1 MEHKILHGLKST
13 ARYIIIILMFLLVL
27 SMILGTGH
35 LFIQIFQMIV
45 SPDPYPFL
53 INVEDLY
60 IVFSI
65 LLIIVVGYELF
76 KSMFL
81 ILNNDK
87 IPVKSILKI
96 AAIAMANKVITTN
109 FKHAEMSTEI
119 SIGVI
124 LFAIGVAYYFFSKD
138 SSADAE

>member
-1 MEHKILHGLKST
+1 M
-13 ARYIIIILMFLLVL
+13 
-27 SMILGTGH
+27 
-35 LFIQIFQMIV
+35 
-45 SPDPYPFL
+45 
-53 INVEDLY
+53 
-60 IVFSI
+60 
-65 LLIIVVGYELF
+65 GYELF

-124 LFAIGVAYYFFSKD
+124 LLAIGVAYYFFSKD